1 MDLAQGQRWV
11 GLERGV
17 PKMAVRCRA
26 LLQCKTAWP
35 GPSCLPTE
43 EVLSVLLIQAALWA
57 AVIVGS
63 LTQHWK

>member
-26 LLQCKTAWP
+26 LLQYKTAWP

-43 EVLSVLLIQAALWA
+43 EVLSVVLIQAALVLQPCGLRSLWA
-57 AVIVGS
+57 P
-63 LTQHWK
+63 